1 MEFIV
6 SAVKS
11 AAIFSKR
18 RRDSCLRFTTF
29 FRFPVSFQDSVFVTL
44 QQSRARRKSS
54 PASPG
59 SPTLDLEMKLQSG
72 LRSLNGKLPQAL
84 SPPTRGP
91 LNGTPRPAVR
101 PPTRCLSPVR
111 AFSKMQNRRSPDQS
125 RRVTSAVRANGGGSF
140 SQALRQEVGLN
151 DPQVRLSD
159 THLQSECKLPR
170 NLNTHL
176 FTKMSKHH
184 TFCIGFGEQT
194 RG

>member
-6 SAVKS
+6 RAVKS
-11 AAIFSKR
+11 AAIFSKGDR
-18 RRDSCLRFTTF
+18 NSLNSCRDSCLRFRTF
-29 FRFPVSFQDSVFVTL
+29 FSRFPVSFQDSVFVTF

-72 LRSLNGKLPQAL
+72 LRSLNGKPPQAL

-101 PPTRCLSPVR
+101 PPTRCLSPIR
-111 AFSKMQNRRSPDQS
+111 AFSKMQNKCSPDRS
-125 RRVTSAVRANGGGSF
+125 RRVTGAVRPNSGGSF

-151 DPQVRLSD
+151 DPQHKVRLSGS
-159 THLQSECKLPR
+159 HLLSECPG
-170 NLNTHL
+170 
-176 FTKMSKHH
+176 
-184 TFCIGFGEQT
+184 I
-194 RG
+194 